1 MLLPESLLNR
11 MELPIL
17 LQSLDGGDLTPI
29 RLDRKKSAGL
39 DRLPIQVHRASAAVG
54 GIAADMSPGQA
65 EHVADAV
72 DEQKPRLDIGFH
84 IAAVH
89 LDANLLLRHRYFP
102 PRLRSKARLSART
115 VNTRTRSR
123 LYSSDPRRSAV
134 GADSSAASSA
144 ARLIDSPSIFFP
156 RKAASAFSALT
167 GVRPTLVSPIPTRSQ
182 TSSLPTVN
190 CAATPAVAKS
200 PTLRSNLK

>member
-17 LQSLDGGDLTPI
+17 LQPLNCGDLTPI

-65 EHVADAV
+65 EHVADTM
-72 DEQKPRLDIGFH
+72 DKQEPRLDIGFH
-84 IAAVH
+84 IRAVD
-89 LDANLLLRHRYFP
+89 LDAVLLLPHGYFP
-102 PRLRSKARLSART
+102 PRLRFRARFSARD
-115 VNTRTRSR
+115 VNTRTISR

-134 GADSSAASSA
+134 GSDS
-144 ARLIDSPSIFFP
+144 
-156 RKAASAFSALT
+156 
-167 GVRPTLVSPIPTRSQ
+167 
-182 TSSLPTVN
+182 
-190 CAATPAVAKS
+190 
-200 PTLRSNLK
+200 